1 MKSPFPGIDPF
12 IEACGLWRDFHD
24 RLIGDIEQAL
34 AGRMPEQYFMRLGAR
49 TYLVGDEKPVAKS
62 ALPPALAAARTKAR
76 PKGKSGKSG
85 SAARGKPAD
94 EAPIQMLAPLQI
106 EEKEISIEIHQA
118 RPERR
123 LVTVIEILSPAN
135 KQPDSPGWEEYLNKR
150 QAFLN
155 GAANFVEIDL
165 LRGGKRMPM
174 RQPWPDSPGYLLVAR
189 RSQAPRCSVWKAHAV
204 RPLPQ
209 ISIPLDYGDIDVEID
224 LQPMI
229 DSIYE
234 RTGLASLI
242 DYKRAVSPSLSAAEK
257 KLLAK
262 APKRRPRRK

>member
-24 RLIGDIEQAL
+24 RLLGDIEQAL

-62 ALPPALAAARTKAR
+62 ALPAAPSAARTK
-76 PKGKSGKSG
+76 GKSGKLGKSG
-85 SAARGKPAD
+85 SAARGKAAD
-94 EAPIQMLAPLQI
+94 EAPIQMLAPLEI
-106 EEKEISIEIHQA
+106 EEKEIFIEIHQA

-123 LVTVIEILSPAN
+123 LVTTIEILSPAN
-135 KQPDSPGWEEYLNKR
+135 KQPDSPGWEAYLNKR
-150 QAFLN
+150 QAILN

-165 LRGGKRMPM
+165 LRGGRRMPM

-189 RSQAPRCSVWKAHAV
+189 RSQVPRCSVWKAHAA

-209 ISIPLDYGDIDVEID
+209 ISIPLDYGDADVEID
-224 LQPMI
+224 LQPML

-234 RTGLASLI
+234 RTGLAGLI
-242 DYKRAVSPSLSAAEK
+242 DYKRSVSPPLSAAEK

-262 APKRRPRRK
+262 APKRRPKRK